1 MPTADSVD
9 SPKSD
14 RPARIPGSVI
24 IMTRLIDRV
33 PLALLHECRLLAD
46 VVVKVGD

>member
-1 MPTADSVD
+1 
-9 SPKSD
+9 
-14 RPARIPGSVI
+14 VI

-46 VVVKVGD
+46 SVAKSLVDGGLEA